1 MNPLK
6 TKESRLQFYNK
17 INKVK
22 IDDNEVMRKT
32 DSAFDQL
39 RQILNKISSNYHY
52 HYGDIVSISTSVL
65 LILSNL
71 IHSDFIN
78 DDNRDMTTILKSNP
92 TELKKFPSF
101 KKVIECIQSK
111 YTYKED
117 LNVFKRSIQ
126 QIHQIYYTLLDC
138 GEELLPKLLNEY
150 LSILNEIGIIRPDK
164 YSVESVEYQNR
175 LIKNAKLVVKHIL
188 VDISVH
194 VQRNIV
200 NRHIEEVGQTPER
213 IRQTG
218 FIDATV
224 YEDEDDF
231 PSFVENLSDLERYSD
246 LDRYKRVHKSRDTF
260 IPKKNTPKSQPDN
273 IPYITKLNKIY
284 NTYQPQQR
292 PRVQKFDN
300 LEKLLDE

>member
-65 LILSNL
+65 LILSIL
-71 IHSDFIN
+71 ILNVQQKLVILGQ
-78 DDNRDMTTILKSNP
+78 RTYMTTILKSNP

-111 YTYKED
+111 YNYKD
-117 LNVFKRSIQ
+117 LDKRNVE
-126 QIHQIYYTLLDC
+126 QILQIYYTLLDC
-138 GEELLPKLLNEY
+138 GEELFPELLNEY
-150 LSILNEIGIIRPDK
+150 LSILNGIEIRHRED
-164 YSVESVEYQNR
+164 QR
-175 LIKNAKLVVKHIL
+175 LIKNTKLVVKHIL

-200 NRHIEEVGQTPER
+200 NRHIEQVGQTPER